1 MRALVALVALLSL
14 STAAVPAQAQAPVKL
29 RVATISFSD
38 PSAEPAYAD
47 EEGFFKREGLDAQ
60 VVSFAGSAAMMA
72 AIAGGSLDVGY
83 ANPLSAAIAIK
94 RGIPIVVLA
103 PAQLYNA
110 KSPTAFL
117 VKARTSTI
125 KTGADLDGRT
135 VAVPSLGGELHLD
148 TRLWVDQHGGD
159 SKSVHFVEMPFPQMV
174 PALKQGR
181 IDAATITE
189 PQFTAEKADIE
200 FIAGAYSAVAA
211 EGLGGV
217 FVASKSWLKANP
229 DGARRFVRAL
239 AETARWANAHRDQ
252 TAKILAER
260 GKIDPSLVHSM
271 SRSIYA
277 ETLKPAWVQ
286 PMLDA
291 AVKYG
296 VLKEPMSANELFAD
310 AIPLWQ
316 NVR

>member
-1 MRALVALVALLSL
+1 MRRLVALVALLSL
-14 STAAVPAQAQAPVKL
+14 SSAATVAQAQAPIKV

-47 EEGFFKREGLDAQ
+47 QEGFFKREGLDAE
-60 VVSFAGSAAMMA
+60 VMSFRGSAAMMA
-72 AIAGGSLDVGY
+72 AIAGGSLDIGY

-110 KSPTAFL
+110 KSPSSFL
-117 VKARTSTI
+117 VKARGSSVR
-125 KTGADLDGRT
+125 TGSDLNGKT

-174 PALKQGR
+174 PALKAGR

-189 PQFTAEKADIE
+189 PQFTAEKANIE
-200 FIAGAYSAVAA
+200 FIAGAYSSVAP

-217 FVASKSWLKANP
+217 FVASKTWMKDNA

-239 AETARWANAHRDQ
+239 AETARWANTHQDQ

-260 GKIDPSLVHSM
+260 GKIDPSLVRSM

-277 ETLKPAWVQ
+277 ETLNPAWVA
-286 PMLDA
+286 PMLA
-291 AVKYG
+291 AASKYG
-296 VLKEPMSANELFAD
+296 VMKEPMSAEELFSD
-310 AIPLWQ
+310 ALPLWQ
-316 NVR
+316 NVK